1 MGSRTPPLGVES
13 RPMPGEPAEHALD
26 RYFTHLTVERG
37 LARHTLEA
45 YGRDLVAFLE
55 AVAAGRGLRE
65 PPSLGLL
72 ERADVVAFLKAQRAR
87 GLSGRSIARQ
97 MSAVRGFVAFL
108 RREGSLGADP
118 TADFEPPRQG
128 RRLPHGLTDPEVR
141 RLLAAPGADSAL
153 ALRDRAILELLY
165 ASGLR
170 VSELVTLPL
179 ARLDLAR
186 RLVRP
191 LGKGSKE
198 RIVPFGATAEAALR
212 AYLERARPALLAT
225 GRRRRLSGNAGQPR
239 GPREAGEASRGG
251 GAAPAR
257 KAARWRS
264 GAAQKRPKA
273 DALVFLG
280 RGGRGLSRQG
290 AWAIIR
296 GHARRAG
303 LTTRLS
309 PHTLR
314 HTFATHLLEGG
325 ADLRDVQAMLGH
337 ADIKTTEVYTHLSRA
352 RLREVYERHHPRAR

>member
-1 MGSRTPPLGVES
+1 MGSRTPPVGVES
-13 RPMPGEPAEHALD
+13 RPMPAEPAEHALD

-118 TADFEPPRQG
+118 TADLEPPRQG

-225 GRRRRLSGNAGQPR
+225 GRR
-239 GPREAGEASRGG
+239 G
-251 GAAPAR
+251 GAPA
-257 KAARWRS
+257 S
-264 GAAQKRPKA
+264 GRRPLRGRHSGLRA
-273 DALVFLG
+273 CDALVFLG

>member
-1 MGSRTPPLGVES
+1 MSADA
-13 RPMPGEPAEHALD
+13 AEHALD
-26 RYFTHLTVERG
+26 RYLTYLTVERG

-45 YGRDLVAFLE
+45 YGRDLVGFLE

-65 PPSLGLL
+65 PPSPGLL
-72 ERADVVAFLKAQRAR
+72 ERGDVVAFLKAQRAR
-87 GLSGRSIARQ
+87 GLSGRSVARQ

-118 TADFEPPRQG
+118 TADLEPARRG
-128 RRLPHGLTDPEVR
+128 RALPHGLTEPEVR

-153 ALRDRAILELLY
+153 GLRDRAMLELLY

-212 AYLERARPALLAT
+212 AYLERGRGPLLRAPN
-225 GRRRRLSGNAGQPR
+225 RSRVPR
-239 GPREAGEASRGG
+239 GGTR
-251 GAAPAR
+251 AR
-257 KAARWRS
+257 
-264 GAAQKRPKA
+264 A
-273 DALVFLG
+273 DTLVFLG

>member
-1 MGSRTPPLGVES
+1 MGSRPPPVGVES
-13 RPMPGEPAEHALD
+13 RPMSPEPAEHALD
-26 RYFTHLTVERG
+26 RYLTYLTVERG

-45 YGRDLVAFLE
+45 YGRDLVGFLE

-72 ERADVVAFLKAQRAR
+72 ERGDVVTFLKAQRAR
-87 GLSGRSIARQ
+87 GLSGRSVARQ
-97 MSAVRGFVAFL
+97 MSAVRGLVAFL

-118 TADFEPPRQG
+118 TADLEPPRRGQA
-128 RRLPHGLTDPEVR
+128 LPHGLTEPEIR

-153 ALRDRAILELLY
+153 GLRDRAMLELLY

-212 AYLERARPALLAT
+212 AYLERGRGPLLRAPN
-225 GRRRRLSGNAGQPR
+225 RSRVPR
-239 GPREAGEASRGG
+239 GGTR
-251 GAAPAR
+251 AR
-257 KAARWRS
+257 
-264 GAAQKRPKA
+264 A
-273 DALVFLG
+273 DTLVFLG